1 VAERREGGVVESDT
15 QGSSERSAPPSLL
28 HLDVGGPATLS
39 LDWASRLI
47 GERWLL
53 AQAGKPVGMLE
64 RTAGRAALR
73 TASEEWR
80 GGLRRR
86 PRRLG
91 WELYFKQAGKLAL
104 EYQPSTL
111 RSGGQLVTFGRDRY
125 RLRHSLLG
133 AYWKLADVPGG
144 EICRFRRSDPRHLDV
159 QLAFVEPMLLVV
171 VLAASEA
178 ILIHASQVSGGGG
191 A

>member
-1 VAERREGGVVESDT
+1 VQTDT
-15 QGSSERSAPPSLL
+15 EGSSEGSAPPQLQQ
-28 HLDVGGPATLS
+28 LDVGGTATLS
-39 LDWASRLI
+39 LDWAYHFR

-91 WELYFKQAGKLAL
+91 WHLYFKQVGKPAL

-111 RSGGQLVTFGRDRY
+111 GSGGQLVVSGRDRY
-125 RLRHSLLG
+125 RLRHPLLG
-133 AYWKLADVPGG
+133 TYWKLAHVPGG
-144 EICRFRRSDPRHLDV
+144 QICRFKFKRGDRHLDV

-171 VLAASEA
+171 VLVASEA
-178 ILIHASQVSGGGG
+178 ILIHADQPSGGGG
-191 A
+191 H